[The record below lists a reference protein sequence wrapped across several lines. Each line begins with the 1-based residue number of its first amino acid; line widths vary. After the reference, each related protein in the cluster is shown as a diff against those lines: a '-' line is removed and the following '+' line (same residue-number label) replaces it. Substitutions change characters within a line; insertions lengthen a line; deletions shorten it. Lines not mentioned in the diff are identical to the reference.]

1 MEKTKFHS
9 LNDLTPDVT
18 GLVESAKAIL
28 RRGLFIFVCG
38 LSSERQK
45 KKKINKKKKKMK
57 RNNCV

>member
-45 KKKINKKKKKMK
+45 KKKLIKKKKK
-57 RNNCV
+57 